1 MLCFTRLVFFIL
13 SQITLGILCEQKD
26 SQTIKIVNGFDT
38 LRQLRG
44 ENVEPNSLI
53 NEIFSR
59 ASSMSSNETDRT
71 ATLLAYN
78 KEKYHKFM
86 TNDQSGLFSSQT
98 RLTLYHKLCLYK

>member
-1 MLCFTRLVFFIL
+1 MLCFMRLVFFIL

-26 SQTIKIVNGFDT
+26 TQAIKIVSGINK

-59 ASSMSSNETDRT
+59 ASAMSSNETEQT
-71 ATLLAYN
+71 ATMLSYN

-86 TNDQSGLFSSQT
+86 TNDQSG
-98 RLTLYHKLCLYK
+98 

>member
-13 SQITLGILCEQKD
+13 SQITLGILGEQKNG
-26 SQTIKIVNGFDT
+26 QAIKIVNGFDT

-53 NEIFSR
+53 YDLFSR
-59 ASSMSSNETDRT
+59 ASLMSSNETDRT

-86 TNDQSGLFSSQT
+86 TNDQSGLFNSQT
-98 RLTLYHKLCLYK
+98 LTINVIS